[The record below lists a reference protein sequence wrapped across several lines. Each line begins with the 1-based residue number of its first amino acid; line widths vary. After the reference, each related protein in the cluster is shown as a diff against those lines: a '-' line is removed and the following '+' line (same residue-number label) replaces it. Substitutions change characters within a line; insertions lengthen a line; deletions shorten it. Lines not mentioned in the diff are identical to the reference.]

1 MPLTQAQIEAEI
13 AKLNALT
20 TRQNEALRRLTERIE
35 ALEKQNVGGQL
46 GRLVDGV
53 NQAGAMFAALAQ
65 NQTVVKTP
73 AKKWEPV

>member
-35 ALEKQNVGGQL
+35 ALEKQGTGKQL
-46 GRLVDGV
+46 ERLIEAA
-53 NQAGAMFAALAQ
+53 NQAGAMFAGLAQ

>member
-20 TRQNEALRRLTERIE
+20 TRQNEALRRMTERIE

-46 GRLVDGV
+46 GRLIDGF
-53 NQAGAMFAALAQ
+53 NQAGAMFAGLAQ
-65 NQTVVKTP
+65 HQTTVKNP
-73 AKKWEPV
+73 ARPWEPV

>member
-1 MPLTQAQIEAEI
+1 MNDQQQIAEI
-13 AKLNALT
+13 AKLNALA

-35 ALEKQNVGGQL
+35 ALEKQGTGKQL
-46 GRLVDGV
+46 ERLIEAA
-53 NQAGAMFAALAQ
+53 NQAGAMFAGLAQ

>member
-13 AKLNALT
+13 AKLNALA

-35 ALEKQNVGGQL
+35 ALEKQGTGKQL
-46 GRLVDGV
+46 ERLIEAA
-53 NQAGAMFAALAQ
+53 NQAGAMFAGLAQ
-65 NQTVVKTP
+65 NQTVVNTP